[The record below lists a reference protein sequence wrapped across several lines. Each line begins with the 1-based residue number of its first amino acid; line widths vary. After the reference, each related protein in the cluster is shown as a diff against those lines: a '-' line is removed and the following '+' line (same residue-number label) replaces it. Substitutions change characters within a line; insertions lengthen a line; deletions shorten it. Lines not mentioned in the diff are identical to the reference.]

1 MTDRAPADIDGPE
14 PAAAGRPEPA
24 EDGAREPAAA
34 DRPAPAGPDATS
46 PPREPAGAE
55 PRRRTKKRA
64 KRRDEKEAPP
74 PGDEKEAP
82 RPGDAA
88 PGRPRHPE
96 IERLE
101 QAFERGDY
109 ALVRAGARRLL
120 TDEIERSKPD
130 RAPPEEDH
138 PYRARDEVKSA
149 QDLAEQHER
158 ERDEIRR
165 AARALLRRIE
175 PDPLAVALLVAAAA
189 LLAFLSLWYWSH
201 SHVSP

>member
-24 EDGAREPAAA
+24 EDGGREPAAA

-46 PPREPAGAE
+46 PPREPADAE

-74 PGDEKEAP
+74 
-82 RPGDAA
+82 PGDAA

-120 TDEIERSKPD
+120 TEGIERSKPG
-130 RAPPEEDH
+130 REPPEEDH
-138 PYRARDEVKSA
+138 PYRARDEGKSS
-149 QDLAEQHER
+149 QDLAEQQER

-165 AARALLRRIE
+165 AARALLRRID

-189 LLAFLSLWYWSH
+189 LLVFLSLWYWSH

>member
-14 PAAAGRPEPA
+14 PAAAGRSEPA
-24 EDGAREPAAA
+24 EGGGREPAAA

-46 PPREPAGAE
+46 PPREPADAE

-74 PGDEKEAP
+74 PGD
-82 RPGDAA
+82 AA

-96 IERLE
+96 LERLE

-120 TDEIERSKPD
+120 TDEIARSE
-130 RAPPEEDH
+130 PPEEDH
-138 PYRARDEVKSA
+138 PYRARDEKKSA
-149 QDLAEQHER
+149 KDLAEQHER

-165 AARALLRRIE
+165 AARALLRRVE

-201 SHVSP
+201 SHGSP